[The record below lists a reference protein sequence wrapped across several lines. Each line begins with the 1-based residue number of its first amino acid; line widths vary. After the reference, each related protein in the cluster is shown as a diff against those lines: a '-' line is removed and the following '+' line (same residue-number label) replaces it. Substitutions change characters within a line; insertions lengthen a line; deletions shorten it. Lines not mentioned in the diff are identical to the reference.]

1 MIPLFDLHCDTLEE
15 MYLGNYSLSSSPLH
29 ISLDKCEELS
39 PYIQVMAVWSD
50 YRLTPAEAYDR
61 YLNTIDYAN
70 RQGIKFIKEYKNFIL
85 IEHPEGYRECMNK
98 HDLGLI
104 KERVKPPKSDLNV
117 EKVKI

>member
-1 MIPLFDLHCDTLEE
+1 MI
-15 MYLGNYSLSSSPLH
+15 
-29 ISLDKCEELS
+29 IKI
-39 PYIQVMAVWSD
+39 PYKK
-50 YRLTPAEAYDR
+50 
-61 YLNTIDYAN
+61 AN
-70 RQGIKFIKEYKNFIL
+70 GEYYKAKEVKFIKEYKNFIL